1 VFGSRF
7 KGSDDYL
14 RTKFEEYVSAALAS
28 VRYRDFVAKGEVN
41 GVMITGGSG
50 SSFSQKLVSLILH
63 GITQAETQI
72 QQKTSTP
79 YGSPNSKKQTLLKFG
94 IARQTRCYLTSSSLA
109 TRATRNQPSCLIL
122 DYVSRR
128 AFRS

>member
-1 VFGSRF
+1 MTLMRYNERRF

-50 SSFSQKLVSLILH
+50 AFLSAI
-63 GITQAETQI
+63 
-72 QQKTSTP
+72 
-79 YGSPNSKKQTLLKFG
+79 Y
-94 IARQTRCYLTSSSLA
+94 YLGLTH
-109 TRATRNQPSCLIL
+109 
-122 DYVSRR
+122 
-128 AFRS
+128 

>member
-1 VFGSRF
+1 MDGTMRTQLGLRAYSTFQSPFKLFKICLFACRF

-50 SSFSQKLVSLILH
+50 TFPSTQLV
-63 GITQAETQI
+63 
-72 QQKTSTP
+72 
-79 YGSPNSKKQTLLKFG
+79 
-94 IARQTRCYLTSSSLA
+94 LTK
-109 TRATRNQPSCLIL
+109 
-122 DYVSRR
+122 
-128 AFRS
+128 